1 MAIRKL
7 SSLLVS
13 QIAAGEVIDR
23 PASVVKELM
32 ENSVDAGATRIDL
45 AVEQGGRTL
54 MRVSDDGEGITRDDL
69 SLAVAPHATSKL
81 DTAEQIAAIETLG
94 FRGEALASIAS
105 VSRMRI
111 TSRATRDAALS
122 EEGWLMEAAGEAVT
136 DPVPAAASAGTII
149 EIRDLFFNTP
159 ARRRFLRAVSTEA
172 AHIHDTV
179 VREAMVWHD
188 IGITLTHNNRRVVDV
203 PTGQSRRQRSVALL
217 GRELDEAL
225 LEYEHEEGGWRLWGL
240 AALPSVTRGNP
251 RGFYLTVNG
260 RVIRDRSLTHAVRES
275 YRGLMPA
282 DRYPVCVLHLET
294 DPSNVDVNVHPTKA
308 EVRWVDSRRIHTMV
322 LTQLRQ
328 RLLEADLTPTVM
340 VEPPSVPPVH
350 VTEGASG
357 GPPHGSVDRGS
368 QAAEGSSAWS
378 WTSPAAP
385 QRGFDFSEARRA
397 LDEVGAE
404 VASPGTTPTAL
415 VPATPGTILQVHNSY
430 LVTEDEEGLLIV
442 DQHALHERVVFE
454 QLRQRVLSC
463 DLESQRLLMPSV
475 LKVTGGQM
483 AEVQRLEPLFKKIG
497 IDAEAIGPTQVAV
510 HGFPSFLFTRGVEPK
525 AFVLDLLD
533 QAEAGTLEAGD
544 DGETSEEAA
553 LHRVLDMMACKAAVK
568 AGDRMTQAELV
579 DLMTQREQVERSSAC
594 PHGRPTTVRL
604 TLKDLAKYFKRT

>member
-32 ENSVDAGATRIDL
+32 ENSADAGATRIDL

-54 MRVSDDGEGITRDDL
+54 MRVSDDGEGITQDDL
-69 SLAVAPHATSKL
+69 PLAVAPHATSKL
-81 DTAEQIAAIETLG
+81 DAAEQIAAIETLG

-111 TSRATRDAALS
+111 TSRATRDGALS
-122 EEGWLMEAAGEAVT
+122 EEGWLMEVAGEEVA

-188 IGITLTHNNRRVVDV
+188 IGITLTHNNRRVVDL

-260 RVIRDRSLTHAVRES
+260 RVIRDRSLAHAVRES

-322 LTQLRQ
+322 LTQLRR

-340 VEPPSVPPVH
+340 VESPAVPSVHIAEV
-350 VTEGASG
+350 ASAR
-357 GPPHGSVDRGS
+357 PPHVSVDSGL

-378 WTSPAAP
+378 WTSPAPP
-385 QRGFDFSEARRA
+385 QRGFDFSEVRRA
-397 LDEVGAE
+397 LDDAGSEVE
-404 VASPGTTPTAL
+404 SPSTPTTSVA
-415 VPATPGTILQVHNSY
+415 ATPGTILQVHNSY

-454 QLRQRVLSC
+454 QLRQRVLSR

-483 AEVQRLEPLFKKIG
+483 AEVQRLEPLFRKIG

-533 QAEAGTLEAGD
+533 QAEAGTLDAGD